1 MKNIKH
7 YLNICVFLLT
17 IGVLSMTFIIG
28 EDKAISVAERR
39 PLKSFEEAVSAENPF
54 KEIESYFLDQFPFRD
69 TFRRIK
75 AFLNNDVLKKNDN
88 NNIYTIDGTVVKIE
102 DTLDENQLNYAV
114 DMINKL
120 IHKYAKNNRVYYS
133 IIPDKHYFA
142 SQINGYPALDYEKLL
157 NFVSENL
164 KKAEYIDIFPL
175 LELSDYY
182 KTDSHWSQDKIL
194 DIADKLVST
203 MSPGVTVIPDGEFYK
218 ENVLSPFYGVYY
230 GQSALTLA
238 PEKIKYLTS
247 KDTESMK
254 MTIILDNG
262 QKQHLPVYVP
272 KYFTNIDP
280 YDIFTAGA
288 QPIVIIENVNA
299 TNDKELVLFRDS
311 FSSSIA
317 PLMIQSFS
325 KITVVDIRYIASAAL
340 RGMVDFENADSVL
353 FLYSTVLLN
362 NSVAMK

>member
-39 PLKSFEEAVSAENPF
+39 PLKSFEQVVSAENPF

-69 TFRRIK
+69 TFRTIK

-120 IHKYAKNNRVYYS
+120 INKYAKNNNVYYS

-157 NFVSENL
+157 NIVSENL

-218 ENVLSPFYGVYY
+218 ENVPEEIDFIKSMQKYNVKKCYY
-230 GQSALTLA
+230 GHLHTDYQKDGIEGIYKGIEFKLVSSDYLNFDLV
-238 PEKIKYLTS
+238 KI
-247 KDTESMK
+247 
-254 MTIILDNG
+254 N
-262 QKQHLPVYVP
+262 
-272 KYFTNIDP
+272 
-280 YDIFTAGA
+280 
-288 QPIVIIENVNA
+288 
-299 TNDKELVLFRDS
+299 
-311 FSSSIA
+311 
-317 PLMIQSFS
+317 
-325 KITVVDIRYIASAAL
+325 
-340 RGMVDFENADSVL
+340 
-353 FLYSTVLLN
+353 
-362 NSVAMK
+362 